1 MSLSKVSLATVV
13 KKQYQFKLKSYI
25 GMFSSLVGLQLI
37 ALLFS
42 LGGVGQG
49 GSGSFEIS
57 INRHYYTVDYVIAFT
72 MIWAFI
78 TSIQMTTR
86 EYRQDDFTFVTN
98 RLSGNLSNISF
109 LFTASVIGGV
119 LTVLSDFL
127 LKVVIRFLFKFSF
140 IPQMGL
146 ADNIGLFLKGILATI
161 LYIFLFSAIGYI
173 IGTFVQLSKVFIIII
188 PGIFIGLLLLSLT
201 MGTDTPLQLFKFYF
215 QEAHFLLFSFK
226 MIITSC
232 LLVLGAVIISN
243 RLEVR

>member
-1 MSLSKVSLATVV
+1 LSWFATDC
-13 KKQYQFKLKSYI
+13 
-25 GMFSSLVGLQLI
+25 
-37 ALLFS
+37 LLFS

-98 RLSGNLSNISF
+98 RLSGNLSNIAF

-119 LTVLSDFL
+119 LAVLSDFL
-127 LKVVIRFLFKFSF
+127 LKGVIRFLFKFSF

-146 ADNIGLFLKGILATI
+146 ADNI
-161 LYIFLFSAIGYI
+161 S
-173 IGTFVQLSKVFIIII
+173 
-188 PGIFIGLLLLSLT
+188 
-201 MGTDTPLQLFKFYF
+201 
-215 QEAHFLLFSFK
+215 
-226 MIITSC
+226 
-232 LLVLGAVIISN
+232 
-243 RLEVR
+243 